1 MEKDKLKNIN
11 YTILPDGIKI
21 SVRIIPNSSKCEIS
35 EPINNSLKIKL
46 DVPPIEGKANEKCIK
61 FLSKILNIPKTSIK
75 ILSGEKSKNKLLYI
89 KGDTN
94 EILGAILEKMQDQN

>member
-1 MEKDKLKNIN
+1 MDQDKLKNIN

-61 FLSKILNIPKTSIK
+61 FLSKILNVPKTSIK
-75 ILSGEKSKNKLLYI
+75 ILSGEKSKNKVIYI
-89 KGDTN
+89 KGNAD
-94 EILGAILEKMQDQN
+94 EIIDKINNQ